1 MLRVCPLALTGCA
14 FKADFP
20 KCCCV
25 RHNVI
30 CWLSRLGF
38 ILLSDYLS
46 MQMTDERMMP
56 SFSLDNTVTRQ
67 INT

>member
-1 MLRVCPLALTGCA
+1 M
-14 FKADFP
+14 
-20 KCCCV
+20 
-25 RHNVI
+25 I